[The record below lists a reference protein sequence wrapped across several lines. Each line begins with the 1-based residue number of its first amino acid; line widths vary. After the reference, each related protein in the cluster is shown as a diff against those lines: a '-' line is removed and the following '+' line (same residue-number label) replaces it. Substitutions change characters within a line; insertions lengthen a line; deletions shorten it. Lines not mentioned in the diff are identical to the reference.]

1 MDDRKEDKRQ
11 EGPAKRQ
18 PPEHLLRRASG
29 IAAIVIALLKNLA
42 ILELQKRCEVGAHLG
57 SRRLALKR
65 RGQSACPDN
74 FQRHG
79 ISARPFILDFILLT
93 SYGFVTAVGGGA
105 YSSQLI
111 AAAVGQE
118 GAGKISTTA
127 AGAKKWAISSPR
139 AGLNDY
145 NVPPR
150 RCRVLCGAA
159 RARLS
164 WHARGS

>member
-57 SRRLALKR
+57 SRWLALKR

-93 SYGFVTAVGGGA
+93 SYGFVRSEERRVGKECRFVLSA
-105 YSSQLI
+105 Y
-111 AAAVGQE
+111 
-118 GAGKISTTA
+118 
-127 AGAKKWAISSPR
+127 
-139 AGLNDY
+139 
-145 NVPPR
+145 
-150 RCRVLCGAA
+150 
-159 RARLS
+159 
-164 WHARGS
+164 H

>member
-57 SRRLALKR
+57 SRWLALKR

-74 FQRHG
+74 FKRHG
-79 ISARPFILDFILLT
+79 ISTGTFVIDFILST
-93 SYGFVTAVGGGA
+93 THGFVT
-105 YSSQLI
+105 
-111 AAAVGQE
+111 
-118 GAGKISTTA
+118 
-127 AGAKKWAISSPR
+127 R
-139 AGLNDY
+139 
-145 NVPPR
+145 
-150 RCRVLCGAA
+150 LCG
-159 RARLS
+159 
-164 WHARGS
+164 